1 MSKKRRLSVLAFVI
15 MLVLINLIWIN
26 NSFSAG
32 NRFKAEKISSLS
44 KLEGRSFV
52 IVGNDPVMST
62 LSADISSVNSQ
73 YISSNIEFTYDE
85 GTGILEGERQILW
98 TFSDGKKVDDGVYEY
113 KIKNSN
119 NSYLDINVVRNDETT
134 SVSTGFSNEEK
145 SLYVTLVADG
155 SIMIYKE
162 YNYVDY
168 YLQTSDGC
176 FDTSETIG
184 SKNYLKLYAEYKE
197 PKTVENKIADEELS
211 NSLEERIITSNTR
224 IDPENVIENTVS
236 DRPKME
242 GDGIFRG
249 PALKAAGNTYP
260 NASND
265 FSDTGSGTYYFEKYT
280 PTSTTELDGMEFV
293 IVGNNANNIS
303 NYAMFTGTYASNAS
317 GNSDGV
323 NALTKVGLTQYD
335 GSNVYTYT
343 GNYSNVAK
351 WYFEA
356 TTPGQNSY
364 NIYTYVNGVKKYLNI
379 VSPFHNTSYLGTSY
393 AGSLSLTNTPNS
405 TGGRFKVEINSGN
418 VYIASYSALR
428 VGNGNRSYTFYLN
441 YSGSTY
447 YYIAWYQGSNA
458 GGNSIMNL
466 YTVYHPSQEATIY
479 YDIDSDYSNFMIDS
493 SGSWGNQPQ
502 IPDTSQT
509 INDDNQTL
517 YSLTNA
523 SANGTYVHYSQT
535 DLTYLE
541 PYYNAHVDDTTVFRD
556 SSQGAS
562 HSWGKEIYFAYWE
575 AQDAD
580 GRTCSFANDAPI
592 TVNSDSTLTIQDIS
606 GVDRIINDGTIFKA
620 IYLEHSDVAL
630 FFVNHFEVLP
640 THTSTL
646 TARNT
651 TKGYTEVI
659 AVGHIYNGIQNKGT
673 EDDYSPSIDSEIS
686 GLVVNNYDSTN
697 TDTQIVID
705 GYFTVNPNNMQI
717 LNYEPAT
724 DVTLDDVSDKA
735 VQYMKQYI
743 NEYQLSSSY
752 SDKPVIHSSEVVAED
767 YSVLWHRLIQN
778 RSGWYVKGL
787 LEADTKP
794 LTVTKT
800 NYGLLSS
807 TETNLMTFNQLSDSF
822 RIQML
827 LDRDV
832 TEPYFDLVTSN
843 TYEDAV
849 YGLYNYGGKSGS
861 TYTWTANILQGVNYV
876 LEEKNYNVTGYTCS
890 TATTI
895 NYINGNKVTNFI
907 KSTETM
913 ESELNSANV
922 LSVSFD
928 NFYTPVGEGAIVI
941 KKVIEGTDTPLSGAV
956 LNVVG
961 NGTDRDFTTDSNGIA
976 YIDGL
981 TDGTYLLLEKTP
993 PTGYVRSTDTW
1004 EIVVS
1009 TSGDVT
1015 TVTVNGTEKFNT
1027 TDGIKEFQVIEN
1039 LAVSDLFIITKT
1051 FSGINASQV
1060 QNLTNYK
1067 VQILDS
1073 SDNVLN
1079 TLTLADSDVQVSV
1092 DGLSYTWS
1100 VNGKA
1105 DSNYKIRETGYIIDE
1120 LNTII
1125 SSIGESETT
1134 VSNLEFNNTAPGLAT
1149 FDVEM
1154 VVDKKDQITILNSYT
1169 NAVTLKIEKVDQND
1183 TSIKLQ
1189 GARFKIY
1196 STYSSDPLVDDTVTV
1211 GDDTYYY
1218 MATTSSSNA
1227 YGILEYPYTETN
1239 PIRIGYKY
1247 ALVEIEAPTNYYLD
1261 STPVLIDTIS
1271 TSDANL
1277 ANGVY
1282 TKQVKNGQRGTILIK
1297 KNDSINGLIKLEDAQ
1312 FKLER
1317 LKQEAGNWIVDDS
1330 FEAETK
1336 LTNVDG
1342 EILFENLELGKYRV
1356 TELKAPVGYNLKT
1369 EPIEINISSS
1379 SLNVERTIG
1388 NISKVVLPAT
1398 GGKGTV
1404 ISTVIG
1410 LMLVYMSLR
1419 LAGIKLRIP
1428 KINKNVFNNIKK
1440 VNIRKEISKITR
1452 SARPRRKPEARRR
1465 GTSRVVNKRK

>member
-1 MSKKRRLSVLAFVI
+1 MSKKRRLSVLAFVVV
-15 MLVLINLIWIN
+15 LVLINLIWIN

-32 NRFKAEKISSLS
+32 NRFKAERISSLS

-73 YISSNIEFTYDE
+73 YISSGTDFEYDKE
-85 GTGILEGERQILW
+85 TGILEGEKQILW

-155 SIMIYKE
+155 SVMIYKE

-197 PKTVENKIADEELS
+197 PKAVENKVVEDELS
-211 NSLEERIITSNTR
+211 NSLEERVTTSNTR
-224 IDPENVIENTVS
+224 LDSDELIENTVS
-236 DRPKME
+236 DTPTFT
-242 GDGIFRG
+242 GDHIFRATAVKG
-249 PALKAAGNTYP
+249 PGTTYP
-260 NASND
+260 DASSD
-265 FSDTGSGTYYFEKYT
+265 FSDTGTGKYYFEKYSPST
-280 PTSTTELDGMEFV
+280 TTELDGMEVV
-293 IVGNNANNIS
+293 IVGHDGNSSS
-303 NYAMFTGTYASNAS
+303 NYAMYTGTYASNAS
-317 GNSDGV
+317 GNSDRV
-323 NALTKVGLTQYD
+323 NSLTKTGLTQYD
-335 GSNVYTYT
+335 GTNVYVYD

-356 TTPGQNSY
+356 TAAGTNSY
-364 NIYTYVNGVKKYLNI
+364 HIYTYVGGAKRYLSI
-379 VSPFHNTSYLGTSY
+379 VSPFYRKGVFDNTY
-393 AGSLSLTNTPNS
+393 AGSLSLAATPDAN
-405 TGGRFKVEINSGN
+405 GGTFLIELNGGDL
-418 VYIASYSALR
+418 YIRTVSQLKAA
-428 VGNGNRSYTFYLN
+428 NNRRYYFYLN
-441 YSGSTY
+441 YSGSTG
-447 YYIAWYQGSNA
+447 YYIGWNQGTNSS
-458 GGNSIMNL
+458 GNSIMDL
-466 YTVYHPSQEATIY
+466 YTVYRPATQVTIN
-479 YDIDSDYSNFMIDS
+479 YDIDSDYANFLIDN

-502 IPDTSQT
+502 IPSTSQT
-509 INDDNQTL
+509 INDNNQTL

-535 DLTYLE
+535 DLAYLA

-562 HSWGKEIYFAYWE
+562 HSWGKEIYFVYWE
-575 AQDAD
+575 AQDTD

-592 TVNSDSTLTIQDIS
+592 TVNGDSTLTITDIS
-606 GVDRIINDGTIFKA
+606 GVDRTIADSTTFKA

-640 THTSTL
+640 THTSDL

-673 EDDYSPSIDSEIS
+673 EDNYSVSVDNEIS
-686 GLVVNNYDSTN
+686 QLVVNNYERTN
-697 TDTQIVID
+697 PDTQIVID
-705 GYFTVNPNNMQI
+705 GYFTVNPTNMQI
-717 LNYEPAT
+717 ISYTPAT
-724 DVTLDDVSDKA
+724 DITLDDVSDQA
-735 VQYMKQYI
+735 IQYMKQYI

-752 SDKPVIHSSEVVAED
+752 NDKPVIHSSEVVAED
-767 YSVLWHRLIQN
+767 YSVLWHRLVQN

-849 YGLYNYGGKSGS
+849 YGLYNYGGKAGS
-861 TYTWTANILQGVNYV
+861 TYSWTANILQGVNYV
-876 LEEKNYNVTGYTCS
+876 LEEKNYNVTNHTCS
-890 TATTI
+890 TAITI
-895 NYINGNKVTNFI
+895 NYINGNKVTNFV

-928 NFYTPVGEGAIVI
+928 NFYTPVGEGAIVV

-961 NGTDRDFTTDSNGIA
+961 NGTDRDFTTDTNGVA

-993 PTGYVRSTDTW
+993 PSGYVRSTDTW

-1015 TVTVNGTEKFNT
+1015 TVTVNGVQKFNT
-1027 TDGIKEFQVIEN
+1027 TDGISDFQIIEN

-1060 QNLTNYK
+1060 QGLTNYR

-1073 SDNVLN
+1073 NENVLN
-1079 TLTLADSDVQVSV
+1079 TLSLTDADVQVSV

-1100 VNGKA
+1100 INGKP
-1105 DSNYKIRETGYIIDE
+1105 DSTYKIRETGYIIDD

-1125 SSIGESETT
+1125 SSIGEFETT

-1154 VVDKKDQITILNSYT
+1154 VIDKKDQITILNSYT
-1169 NAVTLKIEKVDQND
+1169 NAVTLQIEKVDQND

-1196 STYSSDPLVDDTVTV
+1196 STYSSDPLVDDIVTV

-1297 KNDSINGLIKLEDAQ
+1297 KNDSINALIKLEDAQ

-1317 LKQEAGNWIVDDS
+1317 LKQEAGSWVVDDS
-1330 FEAETK
+1330 FTPITR
-1336 LTNVDG
+1336 LTDGDG

-1379 SLNVERTIG
+1379 TLDVERTVG

-1398 GGKGTV
+1398 GGKGTI
-1404 ISTVIG
+1404 ISTLIG
-1410 LMLVYMSLR
+1410 LILVYMSLR
-1419 LAGIKLRIP
+1419 LTGIKLRIP
-1428 KINKNVFNNIKK
+1428 KINKDVFNNIKK
-1440 VNIRKEISKITR
+1440 VNIRKKISKIARSTR
-1452 SARPRRKPEARRR
+1452 VRRKPEVRRR
-1465 GTSRVVNKRK
+1465 GTSRVVNRRK